1 MSSSAASVAA
11 SAATNVFAL
20 ELKSSLSESSQ
31 NILTIWE
38 MLHQGKSLIGNPF
51 VAAYDESTKT
61 FAYQTLGKDG
71 KLINVTAL
79 RFKENDRTLCA
90 FGQLSPLSNFYCL
103 AGMSK
108 ELEIAFGVF
117 KYLLFKQNM
126 AVVLESG
133 WAREHLVRITKNIKS
148 SNDGVRSWNTKNGD
162 KPPRKFP
169 FPVEWEEVTDSNEET
184 LREALKKWYASK
196 EAEFAKFG
204 KGNAKEAKQAAGTLW
219 WSFFGDEWTS
229 KQMSLLFVQLMIHCL
244 ECPLLS
250 SWMSQRV
257 YIGEAAEFGKEWSL
271 NLDINKAE
279 LGSAEMDNIFTSLD
293 KQVDDFAGQ
302 LTVDVSPEAFL
313 EMAKSGGNRNF
324 FLRALVQLHLSA
336 DPKSTL
342 AALKKHVDFGGFPE
356 HAEWLE
362 GVLETMK
369 DDDDVVVTGE
379 SQGSSDVVITGVS
392 WDSAYDEPSK
402 RPRTD
407 N

>member
-1 MSSSAASVAA
+1 MSSSVAA
-11 SAATNVFAL
+11 AATNVFAP

-31 NILTIWE
+31 NILTILE
-38 MLHQGKSLIGNPF
+38 KLHEGKSLIGNTF
-51 VAAYDESTKT
+51 VAAYDEPTKT

-90 FGQLSPLSNFYCL
+90 FGQLSPLSNFYCHE
-103 AGMSK
+103 GMSK

-133 WAREHLVRITKNIKS
+133 WAREHLVRITNNIKS
-148 SNDGVRSWNTKNGD
+148 SNEAVRSRNTKKNEN
-162 KPPRKFP
+162 KPLP
-169 FPVEWEEVTDSNEET
+169 FLAEWEEVTDSNEET
-184 LREALKKWYASK
+184 LREALKAWYASK
-196 EAEFAKFG
+196 EAEFAGFG

-219 WSFFGDEWTS
+219 WSFFGEEWTS

-279 LGSAEMDNIFTSLD
+279 LGSAEMDNIFASLD
-293 KQVDDFAGQ
+293 KQVEDFAGQ

-324 FLRALVQLHLSA
+324 FLRALVSLHLSA
-336 DPKSTL
+336 DPKATL
-342 AALKKHVDFGGFPE
+342 AALKRHVDFGGFPE

-362 GVLETMK
+362 GVLETMVE
-369 DDDDVVVTGE
+369 DH
-379 SQGSSDVVITGVS
+379 DVVITGVS
-392 WDSAYDEPSK
+392 QGSDDDVMVAGVSRDSDDDKPDESSK
-402 RPRTD
+402 RPRISSC
-407 N
+407 

>member
-1 MSSSAASVAA
+1 MSSSAAA

-148 SNDGVRSWNTKNGD
+148 SNDAVRSRNAKKNED
-162 KPPRKFP
+162 KPTP
-169 FPVEWEEVTDSNEET
+169 FPAEWEEVTDSNEET
-184 LREALKKWYASK
+184 LREALKGWYASK

-271 NLDINKAE
+271 NLDINKAV
-279 LGSAEMDNIFTSLD
+279 LGSAEMESIFTSLD

-369 DDDDVVVTGE
+369 DDDDVVITGE